1 MTGLEGDDVGTLSD
15 PAILRVARAALLDA
29 NATSVLAAARHA
41 VCDPTRAQIVRVLG
55 TGPLAVSDL
64 TRIIGRQR
72 TVTSQHLRVLR
83 DAGLVE
89 AHRHGRSLYYRLT
102 SAQAV
107 HVAQTALEAAARA
120 NR

>member
-1 MTGLEGDDVGTLSD
+1 MKGDDVGTLSD
-15 PAILRVARAALLDA
+15 PATLRAARAALLDA
-29 NATSVLAAARHA
+29 AATSVLAAARHA

-72 TVTSQHLRVLR
+72 TVTSQLLRVLR

-89 AHRHGRSLYYRLT
+89 ARLHGRSLYYRLT

>member
-1 MTGLEGDDVGTLSD
+1 MTGLEDDNVGTLSD
-15 PAILRVARAALLDA
+15 PEALRAARAALLDA
-29 NATSVLAAARHA
+29 TATSVLAAARHV
-41 VCDPTRAQIVRVLG
+41 VCDPTRAQIVRVLS

-89 AHRHGRSLYYRLT
+89 ARRHGRSLYYRLT
-102 SAQAV
+102 SVQAV
-107 HVAQTALEAAARA
+107 LVAQTALEAAARA